1 MKPSETRTLLLASI
15 GGALEFYDFVIFV
28 FFTSVIARIF
38 FPPYLPEWVRQVQSF
53 GIFAAGYFARPLGG
67 IVLAHFGD
75 TRGRKRVFT
84 ASVLLMALPTLTI
97 GLLPTF
103 ASVGIAAPLLLLLMR
118 IVQGAALGGEIPGA
132 WVFVAEHA
140 ANRKSGLAIG
150 LLTSGL
156 CTGLLLGS
164 LTAIGLDLTFGS
176 ELILRGAWR
185 IPFVLGGI
193 FGFIAV
199 LLRRW
204 LAETSVF
211 QEMQKEGLLS
221 QELPLRVVIRDHP
234 KAVLASILSTCILI
248 SGVVVVL
255 LMTPTLLQKSFFL
268 AARQTQWAN
277 LAAIV
282 AGAIFIVF
290 IAAATDRFGIRRVAV
305 PALVLMVGSTYLL
318 YLSAT
323 QNPALL
329 VPLYVLAGA
338 GSGATVLAPLVMV
351 RIFPPAV
358 RFSGVSISFN
368 VAQAVFGGFTPLLV
382 SWLAHLDP
390 IGPAHYVAF
399 TAALGALSLLL
410 IPSTAQLPRHGWTA
424 DTVETPG
431 EARG

>member
-1 MKPSETRTLLLASI
+1 MAVS
-15 GGALEFYDFVIFV
+15 
-28 FFTSVIARIF
+28 
-38 FPPYLPEWVRQVQSF
+38 
-53 GIFAAGYFARPLGG
+53 
-67 IVLAHFGD
+67 
-75 TRGRKRVFT
+75 VFT

-156 CTGLLLGS
+156 VTGLLLGS

-204 LAETSVF
+204 LAETTVF
-211 QEMQKEGLLS
+211 QEMRKQGLLS
-221 QELPLRVVIRDHP
+221 QELPLWVVIRDHP
-234 KAVLASILSTCILI
+234 KAVLASILSTCIVI

-255 LMTPTLLQKSFFL
+255 LMTPTLLQKSFGL
-268 AARQTQWAN
+268 APRETQWAN

-282 AGAIFIVF
+282 AGAIFIVL

-318 YLSAT
+318 YLGAS
-323 QNPALL
+323 QQPALL

-338 GSGATVLAPLVMV
+338 GTGATVLAPLVMV

-358 RFSGVSISFN
+358 RFSGVSVSFN
-368 VAQAVFGGFTPLLV
+368 VAQAVFGGSTPLLV

-390 IGPAHYVAF
+390 SGPAHYVAF

-410 IPSTAQLPRHGWTA
+410 IPSTAQLPRRGWTA
-424 DTVETPG
+424 DSVETPG